1 MNGSS
6 ARSRAFARR
15 ARWGLL
21 IPACVLAFLW
31 FFQGVSFLSEEEEAL
46 WRKVRAAQTSLAA
59 WRDASPLPAL
69 YPEYDF
75 SKTDPWRSGFIGIEW
90 SPVTTTLGPIE
101 AKRTAADPLWSVYAL
116 REFRKFGLKEGETIA
131 MISSSSFPGL
141 VYSLLAAAEHLGL
154 RVLWIHSLGASTW
167 GANIPEMSWP
177 KIGELLRNGGFLSRK
192 PDWYTLGG
200 GNESGDGMSP
210 EGRKALLAAALHDGV
225 PMLEAATLQEM
236 IELKTKHILSVKP
249 RLVLAVGGSHSTFGK
264 ADIVPPG
271 GGWYTPEDMERVD
284 TGEGVFRAVLLS
296 GVPVLHFL
304 NLRPLAR
311 SAGIPFDAP
320 PRSRFGGGAGD
331 AACAA
336 GLLFYAVFL
345 FRFHRWRRDE

>member
-1 MNGSS
+1 MNGLSE
-6 ARSRAFARR
+6 RSRAFARR
-15 ARWGLL
+15 AQWEVLL
-21 IPACVLAFLW
+21 PACVLAFLW
-31 FFQGVSFLSEEEEAL
+31 FFQGVSFLSEEEASL

-59 WRDASPLPAL
+59 WRDASPIPSL
-69 YPEYDF
+69 YPDHDF
-75 SKTDPWRSGFIGIEW
+75 SKTDPWRTGFIGVEW
-90 SPVTTTLGPIE
+90 SSVTTTLGPIE

-116 REFRKFGLKEGETIA
+116 REFRQFRLREGDTIA

-154 RVLWIHSLGASTW
+154 RVFWIHSLGASTW
-167 GANIPEMSWP
+167 GANVPEMLWP
-177 KIGELLRNGGFLSRK
+177 KIGELLRKGGFLSRK

-200 GNESGDGMSP
+200 GNESGADMSP
-210 EGRKALLAAALHDGV
+210 EGKKMLLAAALQDGV
-225 PMLEAATLQEM
+225 PMLEADALEEM
-236 IELKTKHILSVKP
+236 IELKTKQILSVNP

-264 ADIVPPG
+264 GEIVPPG
-271 GGWYTPEDMERVD
+271 GGWYTPEESERVE
-284 TGEGVFRAVLLS
+284 TGDGVFRAVLLA

-320 PRSRFGGGAGD
+320 PRARFGGGAGD

-336 GLLFYAVFL
+336 GLLFYCVFL
-345 FRFHRWRRDE
+345 FRFRRWRRDE